1 MEEWEECKSHFHF
14 LALIPRFTAKK
25 ISKGIFV
32 TQATAKTS
40 IHQLLFERGFHS
52 LFFWQE
58 ERPTQVMLYCDIFS
72 VCYTSFKYLQ
82 FKMTINVQDCG
93 FIALTGQQIA
103 KRFL

>member
-1 MEEWEECKSHFHF
+1 MEKWEECKSHFHF
-14 LALIPRFTAKK
+14 LALIPTFTAKKK

-40 IHQLLFERGFHS
+40 IRQLLFERGFHS
-52 LFFWQE
+52 LFWQG
-58 ERPTQVMLYCDIFS
+58 ERPTQVMLYSDTFS
-72 VCYTSFKYLQ
+72 VCYTSFKYLR
-82 FKMTINVQDCG
+82 FKMIINVQDCG